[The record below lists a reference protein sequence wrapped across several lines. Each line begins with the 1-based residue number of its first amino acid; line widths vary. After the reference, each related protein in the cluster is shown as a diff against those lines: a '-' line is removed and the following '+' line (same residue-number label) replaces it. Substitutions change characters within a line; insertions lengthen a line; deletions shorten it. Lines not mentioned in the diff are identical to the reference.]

1 MKQYDDLFDTPG
13 DDVKAGMALQLGVE
27 SQPDQAAKDE
37 LLAKRYQ
44 LPPGLVST
52 YRADYENKAKF
63 DDAMSVVEQSPKLR
77 SWIAADPLRAK
88 VSHDDLKSL
97 DEAEKQYGS
106 IKSL

>member
-1 MKQYDDLFDTPG
+1 MKQYYDLFDTPG

-27 SQPDQAAKDE
+27 SQPDKAAKDE

-52 YRADYENKAKF
+52 YSADYENKAKF

-77 SWIAADPLRAK
+77 
-88 VSHDDLKSL
+88 
-97 DEAEKQYGS
+97 
-106 IKSL
+106 